1 MIELVSPLGFPKVE
15 AQAERRPLE
24 TPFGRRVGFIW
35 NQYPA
40 TKHFWPRLES
50 AVGAVCSPESLHR
63 AYKANTWMPLEK
75 TQFGDLAGSVDY
87 LIVGVGA

>member
-35 NQYPA
+35 NQYPGNEA
-40 TKHFWPRLES
+40 LLAAPR
-50 AVGAVCSPESLHR
+50 ACS
-63 AYKANTWMPLEK
+63 
-75 TQFGDLAGSVDY
+75 GSTVFT
-87 LIVGVGA
+87 